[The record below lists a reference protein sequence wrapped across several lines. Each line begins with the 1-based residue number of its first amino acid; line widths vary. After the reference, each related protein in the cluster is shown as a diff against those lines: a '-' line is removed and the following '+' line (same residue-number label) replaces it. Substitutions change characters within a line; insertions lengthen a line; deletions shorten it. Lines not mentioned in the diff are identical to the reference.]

1 MVKDI
6 ALSEITLRKY
16 EKPYQLGKR
25 ELVKKICL
33 SLGLLQPGDGRDVI
47 VDILLVLI
55 EESKQKREISSDEI
69 KTKVEELRKHHSLE
83 MKGIAESNIRR
94 QLKRLRDL
102 MIIEKKNN
110 MYHIS
115 EFESMEKIFEDKI
128 ERFVIPQTLERIHE
142 YLAELEKSEPD
153 IK

>member
-16 EKPYQLGKR
+16 EKPYDLDKR

-33 SLGLLQPGDGRDVI
+33 SLGLLQPGDSRDVI
-47 VDILLVLI
+47 VDILMILI
-55 EESKQKREISSDEI
+55 ESSKEKKSLNSDEI
-69 KTKVEELRKHHSLE
+69 KSKVEELRKKHSLE

-102 MIIEKKNN
+102 MLIEKKNN
-110 MYHIS
+110 MYNIS
-115 EFESMEKIFEDKI
+115 EFSTLEDIFVNKI
-128 ERFVIPQTLERIHE
+128 ENFLVPQTIERIKE
-142 YLAELEKSEPD
+142 YLNELEKD
-153 IK
+153 